1 MGGKMQSVLQAE
13 YERSAG
19 QIPLIHIVDYD
30 DVVLINSA
38 QAQWF
43 LILKDLPWERYRT
56 HGANYYDALYEF
68 NCSQAIGRQ
77 EGLEVQYA
85 GEQESKEQ
93 ARQRVLWDRA
103 TMRSAQ
109 GLESS
114 IVYQR
119 PEPSCESSHTD
130 PQSIAPGVVPIRF
143 GGRTPKCFF
152 SMFKSFL
159 GATLMGFSA
168 EPESVH
174 LLLTSNPSFVRVCG
188 FTPAMIEDSYSPRH
202 VPSLRK
208 LQQFDQIMTG
218 WGIWGQIKLEEVRS
232 NLASGAIRKENELV
246 GDTTHYYAYSSFE
259 TVTYLDEKGKERTK
273 SQSKLTKSC
282 RCEDRENCRHP
293 WQQRD
298 EGAGT
303 IVKSNKKMYWG
314 HKASI
319 LGYPQQGVPL
329 DAAAVC
335 DAATFDGK
343 TLYPHV
349 VRVFDELPEIKNDIE
364 RVLYDSACDD
374 EKLKAQFRDELDIE
388 LKASLNPRRKKEI
401 TEDLPRGMEK
411 ITPYGTVI
419 CVAGQE
425 MDYKGMRIENE
436 KFIYG
441 PPLDPYGRPL
451 CLTCEHKVD
460 CCPKANGGRIINI
473 SFDLLPHI
481 DTDDPP
487 MAKRFK
493 AIMTRRPSVERMIKR
508 LKMDLGD
515 DRLTKRGNA
524 AFQAYLD
531 KTMIAFHI
539 LLRR

>member
-1 MGGKMQSVLQAE
+1 MQSVLQGE
-13 YERSAG
+13 YDGSAG

-68 NCSQAIGRQ
+68 NCSQAKARQ

-119 PEPSCESSHTD
+119 PAPLSESSHTD
-130 PQSIAPGVVPIRF
+130 PQSIAPGVVPIRL

-159 GATLMGFSA
+159 GATLMGFSP

-174 LLLTSNPSFVRVCG
+174 MLLASNPSFVRVCG
-188 FTPAMIEDSYSPRH
+188 FTSAMIKDSYCWKH

-218 WGIWGQIKLEEVRS
+218 WGIWGRIKLEEVRS

-282 RCEDRENCRHP
+282 RCEDRENCSHP

-319 LGYPQQGVPL
+319 LGFPRQGVPL

-349 VRVFDELPEIKNDIE
+349 ARVFDELPEIKNGIE

-374 EKLKAQFRDELDIE
+374 EQLKAQFRDELDIE

-401 TEDLPRGMEK
+401 TEDLPRGIEK

-441 PPLDPYGRPL
+441 PPLDPYGQPR
-451 CLTCEHKVD
+451 CLKCEHKVD

-473 SFDLLPHI
+473 SFDLLSHI

-531 KTMIAFHI
+531 KTMIAVHV
-539 LLRR
+539 LLRH

>member
-1 MGGKMQSVLQAE
+1 MQSVLQGE
-13 YERSAG
+13 YDRSAG

-109 GLESS
+109 GIESS

-119 PEPSCESSHTD
+119 PEPLSESSHTD

-159 GATLMGFSA
+159 GATLMGFSP

-188 FTPAMIEDSYSPRH
+188 FTPAMIEDSYCWKH

-259 TVTYLDEKGKERTK
+259 TVRYLDEKGKERTK

-319 LGYPQQGVPL
+319 LGYPRQGVPL

-374 EKLKAQFRDELDIE
+374 EELKAQFRDELDIE

-419 CVAGQE
+419 CGAGQE

-515 DRLTKRGNA
+515 DRLSKRGNT